1 MDKDHKTY
9 KKKKKFKKKFKKMDD
24 SGYKVLTIHKFV
36 QHAKWDNK
44 RCMLTCPWIEVRS
57 L

>member
-9 KKKKKFKKKFKKMDD
+9 KKKKKFKKMDD

-36 QHAKWDNK
+36 QHAK
-44 RCMLTCPWIEVRS
+44 
-57 L
+57 